1 LNVSGWKRRI
11 WAAAVLLCMTLGVP
25 AWAQSGN
32 SDLEATLSKMDA
44 AAESFRSAQ
53 ASFVWDQYQK
63 VVDETDSQKGT
74 VYFRR
79 QDKEIQMMAD
89 ITEPEPKSVLFSGGK
104 IQVYQ
109 PRIERVTPYDP
120 GKNRAELENFLV
132 LGFGGRGHDLLKS
145 YDVKFLGTEKVQ
157 DTSASKLEL
166 VPKSVKMRNN
176 VSRIVLWIDPARGVS
191 VQQQFFEPSGDYRL
205 AKYSQIQLNHKLA
218 DNVFK
223 LKTTS
228 KTKVVTPQG

>member
-1 LNVSGWKRRI
+1 MRVRSLKS
-11 WAAAVLLCMTLGVP
+11 VLVTLAIFTAMCP
-25 AWAQSGN
+25 LFSIAQSN
-32 SDLEATLSKMDA
+32 NDLDSVLSRMDA
-44 AAESFRSAQ
+44 AATGFRSAQ

-79 QDKEIQMMAD
+79 QDKGIEMMAD
-89 ITEPEPKSVLFSGGK
+89 ITEPEAKAVLFSGGK
-104 IQVYQ
+104 LQVYE
-109 PRIERVTPYDP
+109 PKIERLTPYDP

-145 YDVKFLGTEKVQ
+145 YDVKSLGNEKVQ
-157 DTSASKLEL
+157 DVNAAKLEL

-176 VSRIVLWIDPARGVS
+176 VARILLWIDPARGVS

-205 AKYSQIQLNHKLA
+205 AKYSQIQLNQRLA

-223 LKTTS
+223 LKTTG
-228 KTKVVTPQG
+228 KTKVVSPQG